1 MSVPTIRALVAG
13 DIANLPPLDIA
24 AIDFLAGYTG
34 RTRQTYG
41 EDLKAYLDWCT
52 TNRLDPLAAQR
63 FHLELYLRWMH
74 EIRGLA
80 PATCARRFTTVAMF
94 YRGLYRDERIP
105 KDPCQWVRRPQ
116 VDRAAQR
123 RTYLTALEFAALLQA
138 AKELGPTEHAAI
150 SLLGILGLRVNEM
163 CTADVEDLGGQS
175 GFDYLRILG
184 KGGKVAEMG
193 LPNQVMFAVRAAVA
207 DRTRGPLLL
216 NRWGNRLDRKACQRI
231 IDSCRAHTVITIRR
245 VTPHGLRRTCAG
257 VLFDAGADLR
267 AVQQQLRHVD
277 PKTTTQSYDVRR
289 RNHAGQ
295 ASHTLAA
302 FLGNLGE

>member
-52 TNRLDPLAAQR
+52 TAALRGTVDLWAADPLARVFRDA
-63 FHLELYLRWMH
+63 LVAVE
-74 EIRGLA
+74 
-80 PATCARRFTTVAMF
+80 PAV
-94 YRGLYRDERIP
+94 
-105 KDPCQWVRRPQ
+105 
-116 VDRAAQR
+116 
-123 RTYLTALEFAALLQA
+123 
-138 AKELGPTEHAAI
+138 EH
-150 SLLGILGLRVNEM
+150 GDG
-163 CTADVEDLGGQS
+163 
-175 GFDYLRILG
+175 
-184 KGGKVAEMG
+184 
-193 LPNQVMFAVRAAVA
+193 
-207 DRTRGPLLL
+207 
-216 NRWGNRLDRKACQRI
+216 
-231 IDSCRAHTVITIRR
+231 
-245 VTPHGLRRTCAG
+245 G